1 MKQIEEHIAT
11 RPLPGAARK
20 EEPLASTKHS
30 ASEPESDGLPKR
42 QRVIIL
48 AVMLIGTGTACI
60 SQSMMISA
68 LPAVMHEFSVNA
80 SLGQLI
86 TTSYIFTLG
95 LISALTA
102 FLINRFETRPLFF
115 AAMGTFVIGC
125 ALSLVAPNYPLLLL
139 SRLVQAGGAGILLPL
154 LQVVALSVYPKSEY
168 GRAMGIAGLTIGFAP
183 AIGPTISGVI
193 IDAWGWRAVFACLGA
208 VAILCAV
215 AAFFL
220 LTDVVKRSKD
230 HGRLD
235 VASALLYA
243 CGFCLVL
250 IGATFMEESGQVSPL
265 AVALLVAGT
274 LVLASFARR
283 QLRVANPFLKLACF
297 RDRTFAV
304 STMLVVFAH
313 IAFMAPSIMV
323 PLFVQD
329 IQGQSAA
336 VSGLV
341 ILPGAVLL
349 GILNPVTGRLLDKHG
364 PRPLLAVGGALI
376 VAGTLAFSACT
387 EAVPEWLVTVL
398 YGVRIVGIACIM
410 MPMTGHACTTLPPE
424 DLPQGTAI
432 ITSFRQII
440 GSISASVLI
449 TVMSVSSSNAL
460 GVDVHGFS
468 VSFLVQAAVV
478 AFGVILGFVLLPR
491 KRGKE

>member
-1 MKQIEEHIAT
+1 MKQIEEHTPT
-11 RPLPGAARK
+11 RPSPKTARNEKPSAAAQPSN
-20 EEPLASTKHS
+20 E
-30 ASEPESDGLPKR
+30 ESDGLPKR

-48 AVMLIGTGTACI
+48 AVMLIGAGTACI

-68 LPAVMHEFSVNA
+68 LPAIMHEFNVNA

-115 AAMGTFVIGC
+115 AAMGTFVVGC

-168 GRAMGIAGLTIGFAP
+168 GRAMGVAGLTIGFAP

-208 VAILCAV
+208 VAILCAI

-250 IGATFMEESGQVSPL
+250 VGATFMEESGQVSL
-265 AVALLVAGT
+265 FAVALLMAGA
-274 LVLASFARR
+274 LVLALFARR
-283 QLRVANPFLKLACF
+283 QLRVPNPFLKLSCF

-364 PRPLLAVGGALI
+364 PRPLLIVGGALI

-468 VSFLVQAAVV
+468 VSFLVQATVV
-478 AFGVILGFVLLPR
+478 AAGIALGFALLPCK
-491 KRGKE
+491 KRG

>member
-1 MKQIEEHIAT
+1 MKRNDTQQSKTSDAPDAPALSGE
-11 RPLPGAARK
+11 PGAG
-20 EEPLASTKHS
+20 
-30 ASEPESDGLPKR
+30 GLPKR
-42 QRVIIL
+42 KRTVIL
-48 AVMLIGTGTACI
+48 AAMLIGAGTACI

-68 LPAVMHEFSVNA
+68 LPAVMREFSVNA

-115 AAMGTFVIGC
+115 AAMASFVVGC
-125 ALSLVAPNYPLLLL
+125 ALAIVAPNYPLLLA

-168 GRAMGIAGLTIGFAP
+168 GRAMGIAGLVIGFAP

-193 IDAWGWRAVFACLGA
+193 IDAWGWRAVFVCLGA
-208 VAILCAV
+208 IAV
-215 AAFFL
+215 VVTAAAYFL
-220 LTDVVKRSKD
+220 LSDVVKRSKD
-230 HGRLD
+230 HGKLD

-243 CGFCLVL
+243 ASFCLVL
-250 IGATFMEESGQVSPL
+250 VGATFMEESGQVSAL
-265 AVALLVAGT
+265 AIVLLVAGAVG
-274 LVLASFARR
+274 LFAFTRR
-283 QLRVANPFLKLACF
+283 QLRISNPFLKMACF

-329 IQGQSAA
+329 ILGQSAA

-341 ILPGAVLL
+341 ILPGALLL
-349 GILNPVTGRLLDKHG
+349 GILNPVCGRLLDAHG
-364 PRPLLAVGGALI
+364 PHPLLIAGGLLI
-376 VAGTLAFSACT
+376 VAGTLAFSACDET
-387 EAVPEWLVTVL
+387 TPDVLVAVL

-410 MPMTGHACTTLPPE
+410 MPLTGHACTTLAQE
-424 DLPQGTAI
+424 DLPQATAI
-432 ITSFRQII
+432 INSFRQII
-440 GSISASVLI
+440 GSISASI
-449 TVMSVSSSNAL
+449 IISVMAMASASPL
-460 GVDVHGFS
+460 GIDVQGFS
-468 VSFLVQAAVV
+468 LSFVVQAVV
-478 AFGVILGFVLLPR
+478 AAVGIGAGFALLPR
-491 KRGKE
+491 KSR